1 MQQETNIIEI
11 IKSRRY
17 FNAALRFLLDKKQ
30 RMRLKE
36 RGRYTVINPDFE
48 KATKQEDE
56 ANEYTDGFYSSDS
69 EASVPDDTGGGQ
81 SSQLNEPNQTS
92 LNITRSLFSNN
103 NF

>member
-17 FNAALRFLLDKKQ
+17 FNAALHFLLDKKQ

-48 KATKQEDE
+48 KAT
-56 ANEYTDGFYSSDS
+56 
-69 EASVPDDTGGGQ
+69 
-81 SSQLNEPNQTS
+81 
-92 LNITRSLFSNN
+92 
-103 NF
+103 

>member
-17 FNAALRFLLDKKQ
+17 FNAAIRFLLDKKQ

-48 KATKQEDE
+48 KNEKQEDE
-56 ANEYTDGFYSSDS
+56 ANEYTDGFYSSESD
-69 EASVPDDTGGGQ
+69 AIVPNDTEGRQG
-81 SSQLNEPNQTS
+81 SQIMDPNQTS
-92 LNITRSLFSNN
+92 MNITQNLF
-103 NF
+103 